1 MEIQSTADIR
11 TYIQIAKRRR
21 YQILV
26 PALVIFTASVLL
38 ALLLPPIYRSTATV
52 LIETQSVSKDFLQ
65 TTVTGYVEQRLQSIS
80 QVVLGRVNLMNLIKK
95 MDLYTEDREMFT
107 AEEIVAKMQKDIL
120 LEPVQTEV
128 NNPSAGRSGPA
139 TIAFNISYEGRNPNK
154 VAEVA
159 SELASLFLQE
169 NLKSREETA
178 KATVD
183 FLEKQLEDIR
193 QEMLTLEAKL
203 SVFKEEHLTELP
215 ELMQLNMQ
223 TLEKLE
229 KDKAALQ
236 ENIRSLQN
244 RNVYLEGQLA
254 TVDPHMSG
262 GGDGQRMGSPREEQ
276 ERLRRRYTALKAT
289 LSEQHPD
296 VIRAKREFEAAG
308 KELGGGQDD
317 RYLAE
322 AIKEKQARLARLS
335 ETLSDKHP
343 DVLALKREIAEL
355 EKARQAAPKT
365 PAGGANDA
373 TNPAYINL
381 KTQIVSTNMD
391 IRRSQADLARLSA
404 LQTEYQRRLEGT
416 PRVEQE
422 YHALNRD
429 YESARL
435 KYNELANR
443 LMAARESKG
452 LEESQIGDK
461 FTLIAPPLVPEKP
474 VKPLR
479 LLIVLVGFVL
489 SVGSGAGLAMLLEAL
504 DQSVSTPEDLTALTG
519 KQTLAAIPY
528 LPTPEELMAKARRKR
543 IILAAMAGVLVALLV
558 LAHFFVMP
566 LDLMVLTI
574 ARRLSATF

>member
-1 MEIQSTADIR
+1 MQAKADIR
-11 TYIQIAKRRR
+11 TYIQIARRRR

-26 PALVIFTASVLL
+26 PALVIFTLSVLL
-38 ALLLPPIYRSTATV
+38 ALLLPPVYRSTATV
-52 LIETQSVSKDFLQ
+52 LIETQNVSKDFLQ
-65 TTVTGYVEQRLQSIS
+65 TTVSGYVEQRLQSIS
-80 QVVLGRVNLMNLIKK
+80 QVVLGRVNLMSLIKK
-95 MDLYTEDREMFT
+95 MELYTDLKEMFT
-107 AEEIVAKMQKDIL
+107 AEEIVAKMQKDII

-128 NNPSAGRSGPA
+128 NNPSGGRSGPA

-193 QEMLTLEAKL
+193 QEMLTLEGKI

-223 TLEKLE
+223 TMEKLE
-229 KDKAALQ
+229 KDKANLQ
-236 ENIRSLQN
+236 ENIRSLQT

-254 TVDPHMSG
+254 TIDPHLSG
-262 GGDGQRMGSPREEQ
+262 GGGEGQRMGSPREEK
-276 ERLRRRYTALKAT
+276 ERLRRRYMSLKAT

-296 VIRAKREFEAAG
+296 VVKAKREYEAAG
-308 KELGGGQDD
+308 KELGGGQDN
-317 RYLAE
+317 RFLAE

-343 DVLALKREIAEL
+343 DVLALKREISEL
-355 EKARQAAPKT
+355 EKARQDTPK
-365 PAGGANDA
+365 ASSASADDA
-373 TNPAYINL
+373 SNPAYINI
-381 KTQIVSTNMD
+381 KTQIVSTGME
-391 IRRSQADLARLSA
+391 IRRAQSDLGRISSLQA
-404 LQTEYQRRLEGT
+404 EYQRRLEGT

-422 YHALNRD
+422 YQSLNRD
-429 YESARL
+429 YESAKL

-443 LMAARESKG
+443 VMAARESKG

-474 VKPLR
+474 VKPQR
-479 LLIVLVGFVL
+479 MLIILAGFVL
-489 SVGSGAGLAMLLEAL
+489 ALGSGGGLAMLLEAL
-504 DQSVSTPEDLTALTG
+504 DQSVSTPEDLAALTG
-519 KQTLAAIPY
+519 RPPLAAIPY
-528 LPTPEELMAKARRKR
+528 LPTPAELKAKSRRKR
-543 IILAAMAGVLVALLV
+543 IILAVIAGGFVGLLL
-558 LAHFFVMP
+558 LAHFFFMP
-566 LDLMVLTI
+566 LDLLLLGLS
-574 ARRLSATF
+574 RRMSAIF